1 MMFLTQYMLL
11 PGYVL
16 REVQEGGQ
24 EVVKSAQVDHVQ
36 AGETL
41 TLFQIS
47 KQVQEQI
54 LQEGVKEEDQEAAEV
69 DHVKTGETQTRF
81 HLSQQVQ
88 EQLLREGVEEED
100 QEAAEVEGRE
110 GIDCDDMEYFGL
122 S

>member
-1 MMFLTQYMLL
+1 MFLTQYMLL